1 MSLIDQLID
10 AKVLKTEKI
19 ISAFRKVLREQFLP
33 EQYRQFS
40 DENAPVPIGSDQ
52 TNSQPLTV
60 AIMLEM
66 LAPKEGEMILDI
78 GSGSGWTSA
87 LLAEIVGDEG
97 KVAAVEII
105 PELYEIGRKNIER
118 SGYANRIDCLA
129 GSWEQHVKGP
139 GVYNAILVSA
149 VAPTVPAELKVALKD
164 GGRLVIPIE
173 EGASG
178 DHVLIKLTRNGSN
191 FSREE
196 LPGFQFVDLV

>member
-1 MSLIDQLID
+1 MSLLDQLID
-10 AKVLKTEKI
+10 AKVLKTETI
-19 ISAFRKVLREQFLP
+19 IAAFRKVSREQFLP

-40 DENAPVPIGSDQ
+40 DENSPVPIGNDQ

-60 AIMLEM
+60 ALMLEM
-66 LAPKEGEMILDI
+66 LAPKKDEMILDI

-97 KVAAVEII
+97 KVAAVEIV
-105 PELYEIGRKNIER
+105 PELFEQGKKNVEQA
-118 SGYANRIDCLA
+118 GYADRVDCLA
-129 GSWEQHVKGP
+129 GSWEQHVRGSE
-139 GVYNAILVSA
+139 VYDAILVSA
-149 VAPTVPAELKVALKD
+149 VAPMVPAELKLALKD

-173 EGASG
+173 EGTSG
-178 DHVLIKLTRNGSN
+178 DHVLVKLTRNGAN